1 MTIHETIKNQLT
13 DALRAQDE
21 VKLNTLRG
29 LIAMFS
35 YELISKKSKEALIDD
50 SSALTLIKRS
60 VNQHKDSIEQFEK
73 GGRNDLVK
81 KEKAELSI
89 LEVFLPKTMSQAEI
103 EIIVKNK
110 ITKEGVPDIKKI
122 GQFIGGIMK
131 ELQGK
136 ADGSDVKAVVDK
148 LLK

>member
-131 ELQGK
+131 
-136 ADGSDVKAVVDK
+136 
-148 LLK
+148 